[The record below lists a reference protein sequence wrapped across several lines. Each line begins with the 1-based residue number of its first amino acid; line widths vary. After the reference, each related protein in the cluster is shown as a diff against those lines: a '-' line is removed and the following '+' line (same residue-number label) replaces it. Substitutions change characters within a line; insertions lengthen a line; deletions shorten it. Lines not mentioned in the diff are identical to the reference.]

1 MYMGNFKS
9 RLKSLPLKEKLV
21 LAGGL
26 LVILGAF
33 LPWYKDLDKFRTGDM
48 FLGVTGPLYLAGLIV
63 LASGLLS
70 FGVIM
75 AKLLERRNF
84 KLPMQESY
92 IHLAGA
98 GISVLMI
105 ILTTSVYFHPKF
117 GINLTD
123 KSIGFGMIMSMIGVG
138 GVILGSVLAIKKHD
152 INFEEEGDLKPLI
165 EIDDRV
171 QSDLNQRNTVEEI
184 QENTNKVGVS
194 PFEMQKS
201 INSFLEEENLNT
213 KDINNLSNE

>member
-1 MYMGNFKS
+1 MGTFKN
-9 RLKSLPLKEKLV
+9 RLKALPFKEKLV
-21 LAGGL
+21 LIGGL
-26 LVILGAF
+26 LVVIGAF
-33 LPWYKDLDKFRTGDM
+33 LPWYKDIDKFRTGDM
-48 FLGVTGPLYLAGLIV
+48 FLGITGPLYLAGLIV
-63 LASGLLS
+63 LSGGLVS

-75 AKLLERRNF
+75 AKLLEKKNF
-84 KLPMQESY
+84 KLPIQEAY

-98 GISVLMI
+98 GFSVLMI

-123 KSIGFGMIMSMIGVG
+123 KSIGFGMIMSMVGVG

-152 INFEEEGDLKPLI
+152 INFEEERGKLKPLI

-171 QSDLNQRNTVEEI
+171 QSDLSQKDAINEV
-184 QENTNKVGVS
+184 QEDLIKEGVS

-201 INSFLEEENLNT
+201 INTFLEEENSNT
-213 KDINNLSNE
+213 TDINKSLNE